1 MKNYKSLIFII
12 LVFVFL
18 AFSACDSRKAQEKEA
33 DKRLQ
38 HIELLI
44 NQNSL
49 NAAKIEIDSIHLLFP
64 RLVEKRKIAAALQ
77 DTIERRENARN
88 LQYCDSILPFKLH
101 QQDSIQKNFRFEK
114 DTVYQQYGNFV
125 YKTQRTENNSSRTYL
140 KAYVDENADFY
151 LISNYCGSKL
161 DQSSVKV
168 TVNDLFAKTD
178 SVGISDPNY
187 HSFDDGGLHWETLT
201 FKNDADKGLAGFIA
215 QNSGSTIKVTLVGK
229 KRSFIYFLEP
239 SDKQAIAETYRLWI
253 VKKDVSELRK
263 IINKSTIKVERIN
276 KRKVKSAPLTNQ
288 NTIKTR

>member
-1 MKNYKSLIFII
+1 MKKYKLHIFIT
-12 LVFVFL
+12 LVFVAL
-18 AFSACDSRKAQEKEA
+18 VFSACDSRKAQEKEA

-77 DTIERRENARN
+77 DTIERRESARN

-101 QQDSIQKNFRFEK
+101 EQDSIQKNFRFEK

-125 YKTQRTENNSSRTYL
+125 YKTQRTENNTSRTYL
-140 KAYVDENADFY
+140 KVYVDENADFY
-151 LISNYCGSKL
+151 LISNYFGPKL

-168 TVNDLFAKTD
+168 TVNEMFAKTD
-178 SVGISDPNY
+178 SVGITDPDY
-187 HSFDDGGLHWETLT
+187 HSFDDGGSHWETLT
-201 FKNDADKGLAGFIA
+201 FKNNADKGLAGFIA
-215 QNSGSTIKVTLVGK
+215 QYTSSPIRVTLAGK
-229 KRSFIYFLEP
+229 KRSYVYLLDP
-239 SDKQAIAETYRLWI
+239 SDKQAIAETYRLWV

-263 IINKSTIKVERIN
+263 IIKKSTIKVERIN
-276 KRKVKSAPLTNQ
+276 KRKVKDASLQ
-288 NTIKTR
+288 IKTH